1 MPITYDITTDLRY
14 LEGFEIG
21 FRKGLEI
28 AKERVMQEKTNEMV
42 RRLLIHGGLSIEII
56 ASVANITVEQ
66 VRAIAADLT
75 AKIK

>member
-1 MPITYDITTDLRY
+1 MPITFDITTDLRY

-75 AKIK
+75 ANN